1 MTQDTTTDGTPTVD
15 HAPVSRDASAS
26 HFPCFDGLR
35 AIAACAVFVAH
46 ATGSLSFSYH
56 GVDWAPKVV
65 LDWLFRLGVF
75 GVAVFFVISGFLLYR
90 PYVMSSFRQLPA
102 PRLGVFW
109 FRRFMRIFPAY
120 WLVITVTIFVIQM
133 INPRSYE
140 DYVTYYGLFL
150 TYRSGYGL
158 LGLGVEWTL
167 VIEVAFY
174 IALPAIAWALRS
186 LSRSDA
192 PVEHKVRTQVAGLA
206 AIIVFVT
213 FFRVW
218 HLWIFRPAA
227 DTPGTWF
234 SPSNVGLW
242 MISYLDWFAFGM
254 LLAVVSARMA
264 MGRPAPRFL
273 AVLGRHPWVSWLMT
287 VVCYFLI
294 TRVHYPI
301 IPGQIARSA
310 QEFLALEMWIVAAF
324 FLVLPAVIGNQDS
337 GGIRAMLRT
346 RVFVA
351 LGLISYGI
359 YLWHVPLFDV
369 AADWRHDVFPEGA
382 WRIPMVFALTVAAAA
397 GTYFLVERPAR
408 RLAQRLTSRR
418 ITSSPGASV
427 REPAPPVLVPA
438 AAAAVAVA
446 SAPESDG
453 DDDALAIA
461 LWIAVA
467 GAVFLVGLVLP
478 SLPVFS
484 R

>member
-1 MTQDTTTDGTPTVD
+1 MTHDATIDGTARVD

-35 AIAACAVFVAH
+35 AIAACSVFVAH

-56 GVDWAPKVV
+56 GVDWAPKIV

-90 PYVMSSFRQLPA
+90 PYVASSFRRTPT

-109 FRRFMRIFPAY
+109 LRRFMRIFPAY
-120 WLVITVTIFVIQM
+120 WVVITVTIFVIQM
-133 INPRSYE
+133 IHPHSYA

-150 TYRSGYGL
+150 TYRAGYGL

-174 IALPAIAWALRS
+174 IALPAIAWGLRS
-186 LSRSDA
+186 LSRADA
-192 PVEHKVRTQVAGLA
+192 PVEHKVRTQVAGLV

-234 SPSNVGLW
+234 SPTNVGLW

-254 LLAVVSARMA
+254 LLAVVSVRMA

-273 AVLGRHPWVSWLMT
+273 AVLGRHPWLSWVMT
-287 VVCYFLI
+287 IMCYFLI

-301 IPGQIARSA
+301 VPGQIARSA

-337 GGIRAMLRT
+337 GLIRAMLRT
-346 RVFVA
+346 KVFVA

-369 AADWRHDVFPEGA
+369 AADWRDDIFPAGA

-408 RLAQRLTSRR
+408 RLAQRLTSSR
-418 ITSSPGASV
+418 ITSGATT
-427 REPAPPVLVPA
+427 VPA
-438 AAAAVAVA
+438 APVAVA
-446 SAPESDG
+446 AATSAAPVTVVAPPATDE
-453 DDDALAIA
+453 DDALAIA

-478 SLPVFS
+478 SLPVFG